1 MKCGLISSLLG
12 ELGGGWVERWH
23 LWAMVSHITVT
34 LGCVWGTAAVNDES
48 HPAILLGSAY
58 YPHWLAIVLEEKIC
72 LLRMMCM
79 TSLALALPPW
89 SAAPPSISAVPGH
102 PSRYLCMPHELLGVG
117 LSFPLASS
125 VSLHTTGSQLS
136 VLMSGEMHGA
146 CRLAQEDERY
156 HLPPPPKGGRGLY
169 MLHLLCS
176 GEHKTKPN
184 SQPIKQTNPSSGEA
198 AQIPE
203 PPGS

>member
-48 HPAILLGSAY
+48 HPVILLGSAY

-79 TSLALALPPW
+79 TSLALALPPCLQPLLE
-89 SAAPPSISAVPGH
+89 SLQYQVTLPGICVC
-102 PSRYLCMPHELLGVG
+102 PTSYWGGPFLPIGLFIVSPHNRFSTECAHV
-117 LSFPLASS
+117 
-125 VSLHTTGSQLS
+125 
-136 VLMSGEMHGA
+136 
-146 CRLAQEDERY
+146 R
-156 HLPPPPKGGRGLY
+156 
-169 MLHLLCS
+169 
-176 GEHKTKPN
+176 
-184 SQPIKQTNPSSGEA
+184 
-198 AQIPE
+198 
-203 PPGS
+203 